1 MLEQTSIKEQST
13 PMIWVNKIPNKL
25 EEILGLD
32 GSLQFRKFL
41 NSTLNEFR
49 NEVLGFSSNRF
60 ERRLQKE
67 TYFFKEEIKELREDV
82 RGMRLQTKEEIHL
95 LRDEMSQWK
104 LDTTR
109 EFYLFRSEI
118 QDSQS
123 KFREEVSH
131 QHNRL
136 RTDFNDLKVEIK
148 TEITEIHKTIST
160 QTRWILVGMLGVGS
174 FLLGLAKFV

>member
-49 NEVLGFSSNRF
+49 NEVLGFSSTRF
-60 ERRLQKE
+60 DRRLHKE
-67 TYFFKEEIKELREDV
+67 TSAFKKAIQELHEDVHGNHLQTQEEIR
-82 RGMRLQTKEEIHL
+82 L
-95 LRDEMSQWK
+95 LRNEMNQFK
-104 LDTTR
+104 LDANQ
-109 EFYLFRSEI
+109 ESFLFRSTI
-118 QDSQS
+118 QDFQNQ
-123 KFREEVSH
+123 FREEMFKNH
-131 QHNRL
+131 HEL
-136 RTDFNDLKVEIK
+136 RSDFNELRVDMKMDIS
-148 TEITEIHKTIST
+148 EIHKTISI